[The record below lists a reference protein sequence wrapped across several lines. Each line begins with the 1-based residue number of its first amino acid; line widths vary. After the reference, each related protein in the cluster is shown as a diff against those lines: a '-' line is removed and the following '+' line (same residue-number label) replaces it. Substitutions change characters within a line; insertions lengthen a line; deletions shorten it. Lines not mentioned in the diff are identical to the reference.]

1 MSALPVRPP
10 SYLPRQV
17 APLAQRQRELAQQQ
31 RELAQQQREPWLR
44 IVKPPEQSRTRLPF
58 VLSCISVLAASL
70 LGTLF
75 LNTSLAADV
84 YTVQGL
90 QTEYATLL
98 QTEQSLTGQV
108 QEASSPLEL
117 AAAAA
122 NLGMIPTESPS
133 FLRLADGA
141 VLGAVTED

>member
-1 MSALPVRPP
+1 
-10 SYLPRQV
+10 
-17 APLAQRQRELAQQQ
+17 
-31 RELAQQQREPWLR
+31 
-44 IVKPPEQSRTRLPF
+44 
-58 VLSCISVLAASL
+58 VLSCIGVLAASL

-84 YTVQGL
+84 YTVNAL

-108 QEASSPLEL
+108 QEASSPLGL

-122 NLGMIPTESPS
+122 RLGMIPTESPS

-141 VLGAVTED
+141 VLGAVTEE

>member
-10 SYLPRQV
+10 SFKPV
-17 APLAQRQRELAQQQ
+17 AQPVQQP
-31 RELAQQQREPWLR
+31 REPWLR

-58 VLSCISVLAASL
+58 VLSCIGVLAASL

-84 YTVQGL
+84 YTVNAL

-122 NLGMIPTESPS
+122 RLGMIPTESPS

-141 VLGAVTED
+141 VLGAVTEE